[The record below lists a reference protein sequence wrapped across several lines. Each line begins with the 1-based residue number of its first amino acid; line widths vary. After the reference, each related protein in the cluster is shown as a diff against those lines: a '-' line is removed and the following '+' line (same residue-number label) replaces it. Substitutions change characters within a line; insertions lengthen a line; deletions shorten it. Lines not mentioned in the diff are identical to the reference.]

1 LRYAGLSLSLN
12 SDDPPYFATSIGREY
27 LIGSEFFGLDV
38 EALKLITIEALKY
51 SFANHQTKKELITR
65 VV

>member
-1 LRYAGLSLSLN
+1 
-12 SDDPPYFATSIGREY
+12 
-27 LIGSEFFGLDV
+27 LIGSKFFGLDV